1 MKLRIGTRGSR
12 LARTQAAGIAGKLAK
27 LGHDANLCI
36 IRTAGDRSTATS
48 FGSIG
53 PQGVFVR
60 EIEHALLAGEVD
72 IAIHSYKDLP
82 TQSPDDL
89 TIGAVPERLDPADVL
104 VMTRAA
110 ATDSAEALP
119 IAGGARVGTA
129 SARRQAWIR
138 HLRPDIRIVAIR
150 GNVPTRINRLRTGLD
165 GVVLAAAG
173 IQRLRRSPLDG
184 VADPVT
190 DEFVVHRLGPQD
202 FLPAPAQGALAIQC
216 RRADVGIR
224 KLLESLDHAATRHA
238 VAAERNLL
246 ARVEGGCDLAFG
258 AWCSAGEP
266 RAFRGVAPGPTGN
279 ATRPSSPR
287 PSTAQATSTR
297 ESSTRASLSQP
308 SSNQETATQ
317 PSSARASSN
326 QGTATQASSTRAVSS
341 GTARLIA
348 WLERDGILH
357 KADSRA
363 TSADALVDSAWAE
376 LERQWNG

>member
-1 MKLRIGTRGSR
+1 MKLRLGTRGSH
-12 LARTQAAGIAGKLAK
+12 LARTQAAGVAGWLAE
-27 LGHDANLCI
+27 LGHDAELSI
-36 IRTAGDRSTATS
+36 ISTAGDRSTATS

-82 TQSPDDL
+82 TQSPDKL

-119 IAGGARVGTA
+119 IASSARVGTA

-138 HLRPDIRIVAIR
+138 HLRPDIKVVAIR
-150 GNVPTRINRLRTGLD
+150 GNVPTRINRLRTDLD

-184 VADPVT
+184 VADPVS
-190 DEFVVHRLGPQD
+190 DEFAVHRLGPRD
-202 FLPAPAQGALAIQC
+202 FVPAPAQGALAIQC
-216 RRADVGIR
+216 RRADKGLCE
-224 KLLESLDHAATRHA
+224 LLKSLDHAATRQA

-258 AWCSAGEP
+258 AWCTADGP
-266 RAFRGVAPGPTGN
+266 RAIQSGDLRTADDT
-279 ATRPSSPR
+279 TRRSSNQPSSIQG
-287 PSTAQATSTR
+287 T
-297 ESSTRASLSQP
+297 
-308 SSNQETATQ
+308 SNQETPA
-317 PSSARASSN
+317 
-326 QGTATQASSTRAVSS
+326 QASSAQASTPVA
-341 GTARLIA
+341 ARLIA
-348 WLERDGILH
+348 WLEHDGVLR
-357 KADSRA
+357 KADSREMDP
-363 TSADALVDSAWAE
+363 DALVDSAWSE
-376 LERQWNG
+376 LERQWTG

>member
-1 MKLRIGTRGSR
+1 MRLRLGTRGSH
-12 LARTQAAGIAGKLAK
+12 LARTQAAGVADRLAEI
-27 LGHDANLCI
+27 GHDAELSI
-36 IRTAGDRSTATS
+36 ISTAGDRSTATS

-72 IAIHSYKDLP
+72 IAIHSCKDLP
-82 TQSPDDL
+82 TQSPDGL

-110 ATDSAEALP
+110 ATDSAEVLP
-119 IAGGARVGTA
+119 IAGGASVGTA

-138 HLRPDIRIVAIR
+138 HLRPDIRVVAIR

-202 FLPAPAQGALAIQC
+202 FVPAPAQGALAIQC
-216 RRADVGIR
+216 RRADEGLC
-224 KLLESLDHAATRHA
+224 KLLKSLDHAATRQA

-258 AWCSAGEP
+258 AWCAADGSWAHQSGDF
-266 RAFRGVAPGPTGN
+266 A
-279 ATRPSSPR
+279 SSDG
-287 PSTAQATSTR
+287 AVQ
-297 ESSTRASLSQP
+297 
-308 SSNQETATQ
+308 
-317 PSSARASSN
+317 ASSN
-326 QGTATQASSTRAVSS
+326 NAVRAPSP

-348 WLERDGILH
+348 WLEHDGVLH
-357 KADSRA
+357 KADSRE
-363 TSADALVDSAWAE
+363 TNADALVDSAWAA
-376 LERQWNG
+376 LERQWTG

>member
-1 MKLRIGTRGSR
+1 MNLRLGTRGSH
-12 LARTQAAGIAGKLAK
+12 LARTQATGVADWLAE
-27 LGHDANLCI
+27 LGHDAELSI
-36 IRTAGDRSTATS
+36 ISTAGDRSTATS

-60 EIEHALLAGEVD
+60 EIEHALLDGEVD

-104 VMTRAA
+104 VITRAA
-110 ATDSAEALP
+110 ATNSAKALP
-119 IAGGARVGTA
+119 IAVGARVGTA

-138 HLRPDIRIVAIR
+138 HLRPDIRIVPIR

-190 DEFVVHRLGPQD
+190 DEFVVHRLAPQD
-202 FLPAPAQGALAIQC
+202 FVPAPAQGALAIQC
-216 RRADVGIR
+216 RRADEGLC
-224 KLLESLDHAATRHA
+224 KLLKSLDHAATRQA

-258 AWCSAGEP
+258 AWCAADGSWANQ
-266 RAFRGVAPGPTGN
+266 TGDFASFN
-279 ATRPSSPR
+279 GA
-287 PSTAQATSTR
+287 AQ
-297 ESSTRASLSQP
+297 
-308 SSNQETATQ
+308 
-317 PSSARASSN
+317 ASSN
-326 QGTATQASSTRAVSS
+326 NAVHAPAAR
-341 GTARLIA
+341 TARLVA
-348 WLERDGILH
+348 WLEHEGVLH
-357 KADSRA
+357 KANTQA
-363 TSADALVDSAWAE
+363 TDAYTLVDSAWAE
-376 LERQWNG
+376 LERQWTG

>member
-1 MKLRIGTRGSR
+1 MNFRLGTRGSH
-12 LARTQAAGIAGKLAK
+12 LARTQAAGVADWLAER
-27 LGHDANLCI
+27 GHDAELRI
-36 IRTAGDRSTATS
+36 ISTAGDRSKATS

-89 TIGAVPERLDPADVL
+89 TVGAVPERLDPADVL
-104 VMTRAA
+104 VMTRATA
-110 ATDSAEALP
+110 ADSADALP

-138 HLRPDIRIVAIR
+138 HLRPDIRIVPIR

-190 DEFVVHRLGPQD
+190 DEFVVHRLAPQD
-202 FLPAPAQGALAIQC
+202 FVPAPAQGALAIQC
-216 RRADVGIR
+216 RRADEGLC
-224 KLLESLDHAATRHA
+224 KLLKSLDHAATRQA

-258 AWCSAGEP
+258 AWCAADGTWAKQTEE
-266 RAFRGVAPGPTGN
+266 F
-279 ATRPSSPR
+279 
-287 PSTAQATSTR
+287 
-297 ESSTRASLSQP
+297 ESSDGAVHAS
-308 SSNQETATQ
+308 NNAVRR
-317 PSSARASSN
+317 SAP
-326 QGTATQASSTRAVSS
+326 
-341 GTARLIA
+341 GTARLIT
-348 WLERDGILH
+348 WLEHDGVLH
-357 KADSRA
+357 KADSQDLNP
-363 TSADALVDSAWAE
+363 DALADSAWAE
-376 LERQWNG
+376 LERQWTG